1 MSKSTHLLVAAVSL
15 LTAAVCTMPALG
27 ADFETKDY
35 ETPAYIDLELGEIQ
49 VDEST
54 GTVSVNILRTGD
66 FRQTT
71 TIEYQTTE
79 DSASEGQD
87 YKGAGGSITFKP
99 GEGFKIVT
107 LEILPDGVK
116 ESPESFVFEIVGSSP
131 NTMVM
136 RSSATVVIA
145 DLAAAGSPR
154 LEIVPAPSG
163 QILLAWEGS
172 ELSVIERTSNPASGV
187 WESVPCYV
195 TVNGDRCE
203 AIQPAGE
210 GYFFYRLRMP

>member
-1 MSKSTHLLVAAVSL
+1 MIKSTHLLVAAVSL
-15 LTAAVCTMPALG
+15 LTAAVTCVPATA

-49 VDEST
+49 VDEAS
-54 GTVSVNILRTGD
+54 GTVLITILRTGD

-87 YKGAGGSITFKP
+87 YKGAGGSLTFKP
-99 GEGFKIVT
+99 GEGFKTVT
-107 LEILPDGVK
+107 LEILPDDEK
-116 ESPESFVFEIVGSSP
+116 EALESFIFEIVGSSP

-136 RSSATVVIA
+136 RSAATVVIS
-145 DLAAAGSPR
+145 DLAAAATPR
-154 LEIVPAPSG
+154 LEIAPAPSG
-163 QILLAWEGS
+163 QILLAWEGN
-172 ELSVIERTSNPASGV
+172 ERSVIERTTNPAAGV
-187 WESVPCYV
+187 WEAVPCYV

-203 AIQPAGE
+203 ALQPAGE